1 LGYQEQNSTLSS
13 IMMSQLQWGG
23 FTASRDLW
31 KVLNPVRPFLLWY
44 NKRQMHKYI
53 GSQIDRRYFELAQH
67 KGNGSLHEKSALT
80 MALQDSATTTWPD
93 GKAAEKLESARK
105 ATLVSQIM
113 LFLIAG
119 QDTTSTTIT
128 YCFHEIYTSP
138 TALKRIRAEHSE
150 VFGTDSSPAQIVS
163 AIEKSPD
170 RLNDLPYTSAI
181 IKETLRLHPPASIVR
196 KGESGVTLTD
206 DEGNIFPTEG
216 CNIWVVHLAMQR
228 DPKYFVEPD
237 SFIPERWLA
246 EPGDRLYPTKGAWRP
261 FETGQRNCLGQPLA
275 MLMIKISLLMVVRS
289 FDIAEAYDEVAPERS
304 SKDGANAK
312 RDEDKGHRYG
322 KAYPVYDLGL
332 SIFPHAGYPCRITA
346 VNA

>member
-1 LGYQEQNSTLSS
+1 
-13 IMMSQLQWGG
+13 
-23 FTASRDLW
+23 
-31 KVLNPVRPFLLWY
+31 VLNPVRPFLLWY

-53 GSQIDRRYFELAQH
+53 GSQIDRRYFELTQH

-138 TALKRIRAEHSE
+138 TTLKRIRAEHSE

-163 AIEKSPD
+163 AIEKSPN
-170 RLNDLPYTSAI
+170 RLNNLPYTSAI

-246 EPGDRLYPTKGAWRP
+246 EPGDRLYPTKAAWRP
-261 FETGQRNCLGQPLA
+261 FETGPRNCLGQALA
-275 MLMIKISLLMVVRS
+275 MLIMKISLLMVVRN
-289 FDIAEAYDEVAPERS
+289 FDIKEAYDEVAPERS

-312 RDEDKGHRYG
+312 REEDNGHRYG

-332 SIFPHAGYPCRITA
+332 SIFPNAGYPCRITA
-346 VNA
+346 VDA